1 MLDENEEEQ
10 SKRSKYQE
18 NKKTESNQ
26 KIEKIKKSL
35 TENEQNLLAEIGIK
49 EIKNTNDPTKLS
61 LRERLALRV
70 AKGNLTTLNRREN
83 KENTVTINNVNLNED
98 LDIKEVE
105 EMLDNDFLGKKKKP
119 NTQKNLNN
127 QKEGKTST
135 KKKKVIDDG
144 DDDLFDEDFKL

>member
-1 MLDENEEEQ
+1 M
-10 SKRSKYQE
+10 
-18 NKKTESNQ
+18 
-26 KIEKIKKSL
+26 

-70 AKGNLTTLNRREN
+70 AKGNLGNLISREN
-83 KENTVTINNVNLNED
+83 KENTVPINNVDLNED

-119 NTQKNLNN
+119 STQKNLNN
-127 QKEGKTST
+127 KKEGKTST